1 MDNQKR
7 QPTLEEARNAIQEAD
22 AAMAVLFQ
30 KRMAAVRDVAAY
42 KKAQGLPVFDP
53 VQEQRV
59 IARNMSHITDD
70 DIRDYYLQFI
80 KYTKELSKQYQEN
93 FMREK

>member
-1 MDNQKR
+1 MDNHKK
-7 QPTLEEARNAIQEAD
+7 QPTLEETRKAIQEAD

-42 KKAQGLPVFDP
+42 KKARGLPVFDP

-59 IARNMSHITDD
+59 IARNLSYITDD
-70 DIRDYYLQFI
+70 EIRDYYLQFLQH
-80 KYTKELSKQYQEN
+80 TMELSKKYQEN
-93 FMREK
+93 FM